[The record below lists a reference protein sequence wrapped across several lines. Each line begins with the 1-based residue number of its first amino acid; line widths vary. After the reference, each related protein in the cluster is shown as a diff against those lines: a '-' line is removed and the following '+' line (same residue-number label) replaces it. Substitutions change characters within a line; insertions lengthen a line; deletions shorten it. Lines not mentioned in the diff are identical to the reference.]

1 MFFYETRYFALP
13 TSECPFPAKRRGS
26 LNIFRKKA
34 GQSRADSQLEEYNR
48 KRVVHQPHLKSRPEK
63 DLGLKGWGGEGRGG
77 GGVEN
82 WKIVRTSGKI
92 LATPL
97 VQELSHG

>member
-1 MFFYETRYFALP
+1 M
-13 TSECPFPAKRRGS
+13 
-26 LNIFRKKA
+26 
-34 GQSRADSQLEEYNR
+34 QSQLEEYNR
-48 KRVVHQPHLKSRPEK
+48 ERVVHQPHLKSRPEK
-63 DLGLKGWGGEGRGG
+63 VLGLKGWGGEGR